1 MEYLEAF
8 WNDSLFGLWLSSGAL
23 AVYNQFQSVL
33 ED

>member
-8 WNDSLFGLWLSSGAL
+8 WSDSLFGLWLSSGAL
-23 AVYNQFQSVL
+23 TVYNQVQSVL